1 MIYIAK
7 SELQTQQIRPY
18 LHQRLKR
25 LFENARR
32 RPYPHRVISG
42 GVETNAGATMNT
54 LYHRERIL
62 MSRLLLEMCRRAS
75 RYVEGKSLGAKME
88 AVLILIAI
96 ALGYMEGRPFTASK
110 LAAYLD
116 TPRTSVLRK
125 LAQLKREGFV
135 EQRGHTYVLHDHLLN
150 SVGIEDTRAAIRMIR
165 SLAEQLI
172 QFDNEGVQNGH
183 ESRPQNH
190 QRAHIKAA

>member
-1 MIYIAK
+1 
-7 SELQTQQIRPY
+7 
-18 LHQRLKR
+18 
-25 LFENARR
+25 
-32 RPYPHRVISG
+32 
-42 GVETNAGATMNT
+42 MNT

-125 LAQLKREGFV
+125 LAQLTFPIRPALSCGA
-135 EQRGHTYVLHDHLLN
+135 VLIGCSYLF
-150 SVGIEDTRAAIRMIR
+150 IARW
-165 SLAEQLI
+165 
-172 QFDNEGVQNGH
+172 
-183 ESRPQNH
+183 
-190 QRAHIKAA
+190 

>member
-1 MIYIAK
+1 M
-7 SELQTQQIRPY
+7 
-18 LHQRLKR
+18 
-25 LFENARR
+25 NA
-32 RPYPHRVISG
+32 
-42 GVETNAGATMNT
+42 

-75 RYVEGKSLGAKME
+75 RYVEADSLGAKME

-150 SVGIEDTRAAIRMIR
+150 SVGIEDTRTAIRMIR
-165 SLAEQLI
+165 SLAEQFT

-183 ESRPQNH
+183 ANGSENH
-190 QRAHIKAA
+190 RAAHIKAA

>member
-1 MIYIAK
+1 MIYITE
-7 SELQTQQIRPY
+7 SELQTQQLRPS
-18 LHQRLKR
+18 LCQRFKLE
-25 LFENARR
+25 FENSRR
-32 RPYPHRVISG
+32 RPHPHRVIGG
-42 GVETNAGATMNT
+42 GVEMNVGATMNT

-172 QFDNEGVQNGH
+172 QFDNEGVQNGQ
-183 ESRPQNH
+183 ENRRQNH
-190 QRAHIKAA
+190 QPAHIKAA

>member
-1 MIYIAK
+1 MPIACPAAD
-7 SELQTQQIRPY
+7 SSPGC
-18 LHQRLKR
+18 
-25 LFENARR
+25 
-32 RPYPHRVISG
+32 S
-42 GVETNAGATMNT
+42 
-54 LYHRERIL
+54 
-62 MSRLLLEMCRRAS
+62 
-75 RYVEGKSLGAKME
+75 SL
-88 AVLILIAI
+88 
-96 ALGYMEGRPFTASK
+96 MEGRPFTASK

-183 ESRPQNH
+183 ENRPQNH
-190 QRAHIKAA
+190 QPAYQSCLRDAAAIGSPRWDDGTVHGPS

>member
-1 MIYIAK
+1 
-7 SELQTQQIRPY
+7 
-18 LHQRLKR
+18 
-25 LFENARR
+25 
-32 RPYPHRVISG
+32 
-42 GVETNAGATMNT
+42 MNT

-135 EQRGHTYVLHDHLLN
+135 AQRGHTYVLHDHLLN

-183 ESRPQNH
+183 ENRPQNH
-190 QRAHIKAA
+190 QPAHIKAT

>member
-1 MIYIAK
+1 M
-7 SELQTQQIRPY
+7 
-18 LHQRLKR
+18 
-25 LFENARR
+25 N
-32 RPYPHRVISG
+32 V
-42 GVETNAGATMNT
+42 GATMNT

-135 EQRGHTYVLHDHLLN
+135 VQRGHTYVLNDDLLN
-150 SVGIEDTRAAIRMIR
+150 SVGLEDTRAAIRMIR
-165 SLAEQLI
+165 SLAEQLT

-183 ESRPQNH
+183 ENRPQNH
-190 QRAHIKAA
+190 QPAHIKAA

>member
-1 MIYIAK
+1 MLRVINSYPGDPQPIFQAVLKNAVRLCDAEFGNIYHWDGDA
-7 SELQTQQIRPY
+7 L
-18 LHQRLKR
+18 RLVATR
-25 LFENARR
+25 NAPPAFAEARR
-32 RPYPHRVISG
+32 LSPSHPSSKTPTGRMIAEKKVVH
-42 GVETNAGATMNT
+42 TAD
-54 LYHRERIL
+54 L
-62 MSRLLLEMCRRAS
+62 RAEQAYAD
-75 RYVEGKSLGAKME
+75 RDPW
-88 AVLILIAI
+88 I
-96 ALGYMEGRPFTASK
+96 ASK

-135 EQRGHTYVLHDHLLN
+135 EQRGHTCVLHDHLLN

-183 ESRPQNH
+183 ENRPQNR
-190 QRAHIKAA
+190 QPAHIKAA

>member
-1 MIYIAK
+1 
-7 SELQTQQIRPY
+7 
-18 LHQRLKR
+18 
-25 LFENARR
+25 
-32 RPYPHRVISG
+32 
-42 GVETNAGATMNT
+42 MNT

-75 RYVEGKSLGAKME
+75 RYVEGDSLGAKME

-110 LAAYLD
+110 LAAYLE
-116 TPRTSVLRK
+116 TPRTSVIRK

-135 EQRGHTYVLHDHLLN
+135 VQRGHAYVLHDHLLN
-150 SVGIEDTRAAIRMIR
+150 SVGIEDTRTAIRMIR
-165 SLAEQLI
+165 SLAEQFT

-183 ESRPQNH
+183 ANGSENH
-190 QRAHIKAA
+190 QAAHIKAA